1 MTFRR
6 CPAPHLHILQAGPPF
21 RRLDLGLLKV
31 YDRDEVGVRPTV
43 SKKMPFVAGQRD
55 GEEEKLAHLIHQ
67 IGKTSEQL
75 MIKIINQHANSR
87 RHKLTFGWFNGKAGR
102 GEIRHSG

>member
-1 MTFRR
+1 M
-6 CPAPHLHILQAGPPF
+6 
-21 RRLDLGLLKV
+21 
-31 YDRDEVGVRPTV
+31 YDRDEVGVCPTV

-55 GEEEKLAHLIHQ
+55 GKEEKLAHLIHQ
-67 IGKTSEQL
+67 IEKTSEQL

-87 RHKLTFGWFNGKAGR
+87 QHKLTFGWFNGKAGR